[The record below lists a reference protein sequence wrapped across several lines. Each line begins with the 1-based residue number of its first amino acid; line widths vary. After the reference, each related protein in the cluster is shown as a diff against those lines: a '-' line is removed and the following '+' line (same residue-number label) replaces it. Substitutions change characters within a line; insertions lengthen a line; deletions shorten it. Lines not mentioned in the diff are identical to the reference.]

1 MELQHIKSI
10 IQVFFLVNR
19 LRYYCPSYIFFFFFT
34 KSTNTWKANSVILR
48 HKMTLSCKLLGGIKL
63 ALCVSHIH
71 LSYTDAGITT
81 GLLWTQMNSFL
92 KILL

>member
-1 MELQHIKSI
+1 MELQHIKTI

-19 LRYYCPSYIFFFFFT
+19 LRCYCPSYIFFFT
-34 KSTNTWKANSVILR
+34 KSTNTWKANSKILC
-48 HKMTLSCKLLGGIKL
+48 HKMTLSCKLLSGIKL
-63 ALCVSHIH
+63 ALCIYHIH

-81 GLLWTQMNSFL
+81 GLLWTQVNSFL

>member
-1 MELQHIKSI
+1 MDNGDYL
-10 IQVFFLVNR
+10 IQSSFTNILIFLGGTIVKN
-19 LRYYCPSYIFFFFFT
+19 L
-34 KSTNTWKANSVILR
+34 
-48 HKMTLSCKLLGGIKL
+48 TLSCKLLGGIKL

-81 GLLWTQMNSFL
+81 GLLWTQVNSFL